1 MRRVPGVNA
10 VDFLSQSERDRLE
23 ALRATNDFV
32 AEAWDQ
38 VQRILASRRFARLQQ
53 KAKDFLAFVVAKTLL
68 GEAHHIKES
77 TIAIAVYGESD
88 FDPLQNSKI
97 RVAAGDLRQR
107 LNDYIAEECTDDP
120 IEIRIPL
127 DTYVPTIR
135 DCRAFIAVS
144 QLDNWHPRRA
154 QDYLCKSISD
164 ELVYRLNQV
173 RWVRA
178 RPAGSLADPSGLTTF
193 GLRGSLEIQGDR
205 IRLHLSLADTA
216 SDEIV
221 CGQTFEGHRDDH
233 CRLTGAIAAALSG
246 ALRAA
251 MAVGAVVSVRAARR
265 RA

>member
-1 MRRVPGVNA
+1 MGM
-10 VDFLSQSERDRLE
+10 DFLAATERDRLE
-23 ALRATNDFV
+23 SLRATDGFV
-32 AEAWDQ
+32 EEAWDH
-38 VQRILASRRFARLQQ
+38 VQRILASRRFARVQQ

-68 GEAHHIKES
+68 GAAHHIKES

-88 FDPLQNSKI
+88 FDPLQNSKV

-107 LNDYIAEECTDDP
+107 LNDYIAEEGADDP

-144 QLDNWHPRRA
+144 QLDNWHPRHD

-173 RWVRA
+173 RWMRA
-178 RPAGSLADPSGLTTF
+178 RPAESLADPSGATTF

-205 IRLHLSLADTA
+205 IRLHLSLADLG
-216 SDEIV
+216 SDEII

-233 CRLTGAIAAALSG
+233 CRLTGDIATALCT

-251 MAVGAVVSVRAARR
+251 MAGGAVVSVRAARR